1 MPTLNWIGKDE
12 VIKHNPPYH
21 TLEKKYTF
29 GAENSENM
37 IIKGDNLLAL
47 KSLLPQYE
55 NKIKCIYIDPPYNTG
70 NENWVYNDNV
80 NSPKIKKWLG
90 EVVAKD
96 DLSRHDKWLCMM
108 LPRLKLL
115 HRLLSDD
122 GVIFISIDDNEMAN
136 LKLLCDEVFG
146 GGQAV
151 TTLHVELSTTQG
163 MKVSSAQKGN
173 IVKNAE
179 YILVYSKSIFNFQ
192 TSLYVSKEWDDHY
205 SIFINPET
213 KIRTT
218 LLNFLKSKYPD
229 INKDKIKQL
238 YSFDENFRN
247 FIHENS
253 NNIFQD
259 TMCSVNFD
267 LSEEQEVEL
276 NEGKILEI
284 LKYKI
289 FKTSTGSIR
298 QLISLGDSLGMS
310 DDFIPKFGLRKIRG
324 DWWADYY
331 KDMMNINKEGD
342 IVFLN
347 GKKCIRL
354 IMDIL
359 KISTDKNSIILDSFA
374 GSGTTAHA
382 VLELNK
388 KDGGNRKFILVEM
401 EDYAENITAER
412 VKRVI
417 NGYGK
422 EPENSATGGDF
433 SFYELGDRLLEEN
446 GNLNEKVSIEK
457 IREYIYFSETK
468 EKCEQKGS
476 DFLGECNGVAY
487 YLAYNKNEPT
497 TLNIEYLA
505 KIKKASSYVVY
516 ADACV
521 LSEDTM
527 MKYNITFK
535 KIPRDIKKV

>member
-47 KSLLPQYE
+47 KSLLPKYE
-55 NKIKCIYIDPPYNTG
+55 GKIKCIYIDPPYNTG

-146 GGQAV
+146 GGGFV
-151 TTLHVELSTTQG
+151 TDFIWNHRKSSQNDIDFTLAHNHTLAYTKNRSSFRFNKLNIIDNSKFSNPDNDFRGDWTADPFDAPNIRENLSYPIKNPNTQEIFYPPKGRCWRMSQEKFNEALADNRIVFGKTGKSKPQYKRFKFEAEEKGQNVNTIWLDCDTATRGTQEL
-163 MKVSSAQKGN
+163 
-173 IVKNAE
+173 
-179 YILVYSKSIFNFQ
+179 KSIFDNE
-192 TSLYVSKEWDDHY
+192 K
-205 SIFINPET
+205 IFDTP
-213 KIRTT
+213 KPLA
-218 LLNFLKSKYPD
+218 LLT
-229 INKDKIKQL
+229 
-238 YSFDENFRN
+238 R
-247 FIHENS
+247 
-253 NNIFQD
+253 
-259 TMCSVNFD
+259 
-267 LSEEQEVEL
+267 
-276 NEGKILEI
+276 ILEI
-284 LKYKI
+284 
-289 FKTSTGSIR
+289 
-298 QLISLGDSLGMS
+298 
-310 DDFIPKFGLRKIRG
+310 
-324 DWWADYY
+324 A
-331 KDMMNINKEGD
+331 
-342 IVFLN
+342 
-347 GKKCIRL
+347 
-354 IMDIL
+354 
-359 KISTDKNSIILDSFA
+359 TDKNSIILDSFA

-412 VKRVI
+412 VRRVI
-417 NGYGK
+417 KGYGK

-433 SFYELGDRLLEEN
+433 SFYELGDRLLLEN

-468 EKCEQKGS
+468 EKCEQNDS
-476 DFLGECNGVAY
+476 DFLGKCNGVAY
-487 YLAYNKNEPT
+487 YLAYNRNEPT

>member
-1 MPTLNWIGKDE
+1 MPTLNWVGKDE
-12 VIKHNPPYH
+12 VLNHNPAYY

-29 GAENSENM
+29 NSRNDTSENM

-47 KSLLPQYE
+47 KALLPQYE

-70 NENWVYNDNV
+70 NENWIYNDNV
-80 NSPKIKKWLG
+80 NNPKIKKWLG

-146 GGQAV
+146 GGGFLA
-151 TTLHVELSTTQG
+151 
-163 MKVSSAQKGN
+163 N
-173 IVKNAE
+173 IIWEKSYSPINLKKHFSNSHDYILCYAKNILNAKCNGLQRSDEANSRYSNPDNDPRGVWKNACLYVGPRVE
-179 YILVYSKSIFNFQ
+179 ENVYPVTSPTGKVFYPSSGYSWLFSQERFKEMLDDNRIYFGANGNNAPSLKRFLSEVKQTVTPMTIWKYTEVGHSQDATKNLKSIFDGNAVFDYPK
-192 TSLYVSKEWDDHY
+192 SVDLLKRCFELY
-205 SIFINPET
+205 
-213 KIRTT
+213 
-218 LLNFLKSKYPD
+218 
-229 INKDKIKQL
+229 
-238 YSFDENFRN
+238 
-247 FIHENS
+247 
-253 NNIFQD
+253 
-259 TMCSVNFD
+259 
-267 LSEEQEVEL
+267 
-276 NEGKILEI
+276 
-284 LKYKI
+284 
-289 FKTSTGSIR
+289 
-298 QLISLGDSLGMS
+298 
-310 DDFIPKFGLRKIRG
+310 
-324 DWWADYY
+324 A
-331 KDMMNINKEGD
+331 
-342 IVFLN
+342 
-347 GKKCIRL
+347 
-354 IMDIL
+354 
-359 KISTDKNSIILDSFA
+359 DKNSIILDSFA

-412 VKRVI
+412 VRRVI
-417 NGYGK
+417 KGYGK

-433 SFYELGDRLLEEN
+433 SFYELGDRLLLEN
-446 GNLNEKVSIEK
+446 GNLNKNISIEK

-487 YLAYNKNEPT
+487 YFIYKKDDIT
-497 TLNIEYLA
+497 TLDFEYLA
-505 KIKKASSYVVY
+505 KLKKASSYVIY
-516 ADACV
+516 ADVCV
-521 LSEDTM
+521 LSDETM

>member
-1 MPTLNWIGKDE
+1 MPTLNWVGKDE
-12 VIKHNPPYH
+12 VLNHNPAYY

-29 GAENSENM
+29 NSKNDTSENM

-47 KSLLPQYE
+47 KALLPQYE

-136 LKLLCDEVFG
+136 LKLLCDEIFGLNNFIDVLHWKRKKQPSFLAKHTAKVMEYVIVYAKNWNNLGKLSIETLSDATKKVINLTNQNSIRHFNSGVRVKCFNNGVIDKGIYTIKTMSIEYLNDVIIKDGKTINEVDVKALFCVSQEKIDKYIKENLLYITANKSLRRDISEDEKNNKKAITDLLLDWGDNQDSEKELKEILDYKVFD
-146 GGQAV
+146 
-151 TTLHVELSTTQG
+151 
-163 MKVSSAQKGN
+163 
-173 IVKNAE
+173 
-179 YILVYSKSIFNFQ
+179 YSKPK
-192 TSLYVSKEWDDHY
+192 L
-205 SIFINPET
+205 
-213 KIRTT
+213 
-218 LLNFLKSKYPD
+218 
-229 INKDKIKQL
+229 
-238 YSFDENFRN
+238 
-247 FIHENS
+247 
-253 NNIFQD
+253 
-259 TMCSVNFD
+259 
-267 LSEEQEVEL
+267 
-276 NEGKILEI
+276 
-284 LKYKI
+284 
-289 FKTSTGSIR
+289 
-298 QLISLGDSLGMS
+298 LIS
-310 DDFIPKFGLRKIRG
+310 
-324 DWWADYY
+324 
-331 KDMMNINKEGD
+331 N
-342 IVFLN
+342 
-347 GKKCIRL
+347 L
-354 IMDIL
+354 IQ
-359 KISTDKNSIILDSFA
+359 SATDKNSIILDSFA

-417 NGYGK
+417 KGYGK

-433 SFYELGDRLLEEN
+433 SFYELGDRLIEEN
-446 GNLNEKVSIEK
+446 GNINENISIEK

-487 YLAYNKNEPT
+487 YFIYKKDDIT
-497 TLNIEYLA
+497 TLDFEYLA
-505 KIKKASSYVVY
+505 KLKKAISYVIY
-516 ADACV
+516 ADVCV
-521 LSEDTM
+521 LSNETM